1 MRRQILCCIALIATS
16 GALSADQL
24 HLKNGSLIIGKLVNA
39 AEDRVVFET
48 PFAGNI
54 TIQQQNIERITTEE
68 PVTLRMADGTVYENR
83 QICPLRKVCSMV
95 EANRTSFSSPTSTW
109 STRARGNSGGLRLEG
124 ARDDLRRI

>member
-1 MRRQILCCIALIATS
+1 MRRQILYCIALIATS
-16 GALSADQL
+16 GALSDQL
-24 HLKNGSLIIGKLVNA
+24 HLKNGSLIIGKLVSA

-83 QICPLRKVCSMV
+83 QIMSTPESMLV
-95 EANRTSFSSPTSTW
+95 MAEGEPDVVFKPGDIDMVNPEACNSV
-109 STRARGNSGGLRLEG
+109 RATTGR
-124 ARDDLRRI
+124 RDDLRRI